1 MESTNHPWKERTSWS
16 EPNLQGIML
25 QLLIFRDVRVLH
37 VDSFIDMISTSAPPE
52 SFSFRPFFF
61 GLRKESLASR
71 VTLKSAKPP
80 EGSATPEP
88 EKEEEDEFVGIFVV
102 SGIFFSS
109 GIPCLWRS
117 LLHLIYVVL
126 QRSLYYQPKQGT
138 RGNFSRLAYILA
150 STLIPFKIGND

>member
-1 MESTNHPWKERTSWS
+1 MKRKEVMIWTK
-16 EPNLQGIML
+16 PPGNYAPAVNLQGCKGFARW
-25 QLLIFRDVRVLH
+25 LIHWHDFDVRPTGVLL
-37 VDSFIDMISTSAPPE
+37 VPSV
-52 SFSFRPFFF
+52 FF